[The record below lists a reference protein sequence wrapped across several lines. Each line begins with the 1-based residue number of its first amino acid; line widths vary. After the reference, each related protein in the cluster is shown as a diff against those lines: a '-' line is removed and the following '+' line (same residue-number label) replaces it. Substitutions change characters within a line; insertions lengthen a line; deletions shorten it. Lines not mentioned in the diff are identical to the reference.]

1 MCSEKALTWAPVWPM
16 PLSICHTLVVHKL
29 SRTTLWVQ
37 NLFLHLKTYTEHKHN
52 TTYVSCIGYPKG
64 PKYLAFVV
72 VRDVLSPLPHSASK
86 GLSKT
91 LK

>member
-1 MCSEKALTWAPVWPM
+1 M
-16 PLSICHTLVVHKL
+16 PLSICHTLAVYKL
-29 SRTTLWVQ
+29 PRTILWVQ
-37 NLFLHLKTYTEHKHN
+37 NLLLHLKTYTEHKHN
-52 TTYVSCIGYPKG
+52 NTYVSCIGYPKG
-64 PKYLAFVV
+64 PNYIVVIV